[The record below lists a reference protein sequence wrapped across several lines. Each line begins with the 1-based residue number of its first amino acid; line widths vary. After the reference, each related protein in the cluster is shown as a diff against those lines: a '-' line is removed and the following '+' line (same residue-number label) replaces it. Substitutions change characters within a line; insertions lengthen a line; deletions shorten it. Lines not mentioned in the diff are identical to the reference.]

1 MRQLIAGCLIFFVGV
16 QLSKA
21 FLPAGKIY
29 AQRRAQCRV
38 TNFTYKYIHCTQQLN
53 ITTIS
58 DKNFQQGLPFPSTP
72 PPVHPLPNVV
82 LEIRQN
88 TERKVDIIV
97 TTLKQG
103 KLSKVGM
110 SKITSKD
117 VLTLFRLGFL
127 RVVQLGGGGGGSARG
142 L

>member
-1 MRQLIAGCLIFFVGV
+1 MSDLFCRRSVIESFSPSWERRCTAKGTVQGNKLYLQIHTLYSTIKYYYNLRQK
-16 QLSKA
+16 LSKGSSLS
-21 FLPAGKIY
+21 FNP
-29 AQRRAQCRV
+29 
-38 TNFTYKYIHCTQQLN
+38 
-53 ITTIS
+53 
-58 DKNFQQGLPFPSTP
+58 P

-82 LEIRQN
+82 LEIRKN

-127 RVVQLGGGGGGSARG
+127 RVVQLGGGGGGARG